1 MKMLR
6 APVAVLAVAIA
17 LSACQSNQ
25 QILAGSQAQ
34 AMQVAVN
41 RGQFEMNCPQAT
53 GSVLSS
59 EVVQPPINGP
69 LVRGVERAEYTI
81 GVAGCNQR
89 RAYVVS
95 CPQDGSNG
103 CFAIEGQGNN

>member
-1 MKMLR
+1 MKFLR
-6 APVAVLAVAIA
+6 APVAMVLFAAA

-34 AMQVAVN
+34 ALQTAVN
-41 RGQFEMNCPQAT
+41 RAQFEMNCPQAT

-89 RAYVVS
+89 RTYVIS

-103 CFAIEGQGNN
+103 CFAAEGLGNQ

>member
-1 MKMLR
+1 MKLSR
-6 APVAVLAVAIA
+6 APYVLLMFAA

-25 QILAGSQAQ
+25 QVLAGSQQQ
-34 AMQVAVN
+34 AIQVAVN

-53 GSVLSS
+53 GTVLSS
-59 EVVQPPINGP
+59 EVVQPPIGP
-69 LVRGVERAEYTI
+69 LGRSIGVERAEYTV